1 MQGITLIGFM
11 GAGKTTVGKLLSKS
25 TGMNHI
31 DFDDKIVEEI
41 GMTIQEY
48 FDLYGEDAFREKE
61 TTVLKKYIDHGFVIS
76 TGGGIVMRPENRE
89 LLKQMKPVVYL
100 ETAPEVFI
108 PRLKNDHTT
117 VRPLVVSKSPE
128 EIKQVFEPRISFY
141 KESASMIVSTDQRT
155 PEEITEEILTRLKQ
169 R

>member
-11 GAGKTTVGKLLSKS
+11 GAGKTTVGKLLSEK
-25 TGMNHI
+25 TGMAHI

-48 FDLYGEDAFREKE
+48 FDLHGEAAFREKE
-61 TTVLKKYIDHGFVIS
+61 TYVLKQYIDHGYVIS

-89 LLKQMKPVVYL
+89 LLQQMAPVVYL
-100 ETAPEVFI
+100 ETTPEGFI

-128 EIKQVFEPRISFY
+128 EIKQVFEPRILFY
-141 KESASMIVSTDQRT
+141 EESASMVVSTDKRT
-155 PEEITEEILTRLKQ
+155 PEEIVEEILTNLE
-169 R
+169 